1 MSGESAAFTPRVA
14 SPASVTMA
22 AVPAPP
28 ASVTASPAP
37 FSRPPAPAARPPA
50 PVRAPVAPAA
60 PVRPV
65 AAPARPTR
73 SFKNPEDAWEALK
86 KELAR
91 GFLEDAA
98 FLSYQGGV
106 LVLGVR
112 GARSKSLVE
121 SSIKDV
127 DFAPWFTGFQ
137 SWSVREDQS
146 GKTGRERQREL
157 DSGRK
162 AAAMAA
168 ARDSAAV
175 KLFEELLGAVL
186 DLDRVE
192 PVALPAEAEPAVE
205 LEE

>member
-1 MSGESAAFTPRVA
+1 G
-14 SPASVTMA
+14 
-22 AVPAPP
+22 
-28 ASVTASPAP
+28 
-37 FSRPPAPAARPPA
+37 AARPP
-50 PVRAPVAPAA
+50 RA
-60 PVRPV
+60 
-65 AAPARPTR
+65 
-73 SFKNPEDAWEALK
+73 FKSAEDAWEALK
-86 KELAR
+86 KELER

-98 FLSYQGGV
+98 FLGYQGGV
-106 LVLGVR
+106 LSLGVR
-112 GARSKSLVE
+112 SARSKSLVE

-127 DFAPWFTGFQ
+127 DFAPWFPGFQ

-168 ARDSAAV
+168 ARDNSAV

-205 LEE
+205 AEE